1 MYTFP
6 LKMIFFLVWVGLP
19 ILVIGGLG
27 ASVAVVVATIAYFS
41 LSRKGESEIL
51 LLNPSWVLLFS
62 SFSSR
67 ILVVGPWL
75 LGFMKQV
82 MVEL

>member
-1 MYTFP
+1 M
-6 LKMIFFLVWVGLP
+6 
-19 ILVIGGLG
+19 IGGLG
-27 ASVAVVVATIAYFS
+27 ASMAVVVAAIAYFS
-41 LSRKGESEIL
+41 LSRKGESESL
-51 LLNPSWVLLFS
+51 LLNPNWVLLFS

-67 ILVVGPWL
+67 ILVIGSWL